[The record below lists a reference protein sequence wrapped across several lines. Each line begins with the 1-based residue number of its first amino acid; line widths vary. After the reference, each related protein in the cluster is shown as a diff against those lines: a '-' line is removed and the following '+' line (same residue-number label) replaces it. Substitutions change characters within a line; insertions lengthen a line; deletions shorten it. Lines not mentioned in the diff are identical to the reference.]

1 MTISTVT
8 AEAKDR
14 ERHTE
19 GKRTF
24 GLCEIQSVGCHLFG
38 GLIPDIC
45 ITIQNSIKIRV
56 MK

>member
-1 MTISTVT
+1 MTISIVT

-19 GKRTF
+19 GKRRF
-24 GLCEIQSVGCHLFG
+24 DLCEIQSVGCHLFG
-38 GLIPDIC
+38 GLIPDIY